1 MDFPTWVAVGAYGGL
16 ACALLAAGSVSLL
29 ALRLRRGSR
38 QQIARASL
46 LALLACALML
56 APVWWLLRRLDVYGP
71 SLSDQEVTFWLAW
84 ISLFGCI
91 TPLLTTTFFFTFASP
106 ETRETLGQ
114 AGRPRASGAPAE
126 ATALDDPVRRSYP
139 LGPDS
144 AWGRLTPVDSDAAP
158 AIDLALAVTLIGRD
172 PDDDVILDDD
182 LVSRRH
188 AEIRWRA
195 GTAYLLD
202 RDSLNGALRNAQKV
216 RGLAALENGD
226 ILQFGVHR
234 YRFTLLAPD
243 ASEALEETRK
253 VAGSSGS
260 HRLNAPLRLVGES
273 GAVAG
278 RRWELREK
286 TTRIG
291 RDPSAAVTLQD
302 ASVSRFHAQITR
314 QASGYYLA
322 DLESS
327 NGTRVNGD
335 LVSEPRKIGPGDLLG
350 FGEICVRCEQ
360 APVTPSPATTLPPE
374 LTTSTPDTT
383 AV

>member
-29 ALRLRRGSR
+29 ALRLRRGTR

-84 ISLFGCI
+84 ISLFGWI

-106 ETRETLGQ
+106 ETRETLEQ
-114 AGRPRASGAPAE
+114 ADRPRASGEPAE
-126 ATALDDPVRRSYP
+126 VTALDDPARRSYP
-139 LGPDS
+139 FGPDRP
-144 AWGRLTPVDSDAAP
+144 WGRLTPVDLGAAS
-158 AIDLALAVTLIGRD
+158 AIDLALEVTFIGRD

-195 GTAYLLD
+195 GAAYLLD
-202 RDSLNGALRNAQKV
+202 RASLNGALRNAQKV
-216 RGLAALENGD
+216 RGLVALEDGD
-226 ILQFGVHR
+226 ILQFGGRR
-234 YRFTLLAPD
+234 YRFTLLASD
-243 ASEALEETRK
+243 ANEALEETLK
-253 VAGSSGS
+253 VAGASGS
-260 HRLNAPLRLVGES
+260 HWLNSPLTLVGES

-278 RRWELREK
+278 QRWELDEK

-291 RDPSAAVTLQD
+291 RDPSAAITLQD

-314 QASGYYLA
+314 QTSGYYLA

-335 LVSEPRKIGPGDLLG
+335 RVSEPRKIGPGDLLC
-350 FGEICVRCEQ
+350 FGEICLRCED
-360 APVTPSPATTLPPE
+360 APAMPQPASAVAPE
-374 LTTSTPDTT
+374 VTTSAPDTT